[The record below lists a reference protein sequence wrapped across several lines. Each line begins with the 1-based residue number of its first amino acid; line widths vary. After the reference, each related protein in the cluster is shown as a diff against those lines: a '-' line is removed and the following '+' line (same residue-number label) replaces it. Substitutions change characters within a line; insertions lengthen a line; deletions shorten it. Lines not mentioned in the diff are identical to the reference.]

1 MQIFLP
7 LHIPY
12 LEQSETVLKWF
23 EIFFI
28 CIIMLPTWHEIKFVS
43 IFFFLE
49 IAFLFNFIKY
59 IQSQIYDITSYH
71 YNKTA
76 H

>member
-1 MQIFLP
+1 
-7 LHIPY
+7 
-12 LEQSETVLKWF
+12 
-23 EIFFI
+23 
-28 CIIMLPTWHEIKFVS
+28 MLPTWHEIKFVS